1 MAYPASQTAAADAF
15 AQINRTAIGV
25 KAQATDLS
33 TRSAAG
39 PIPRHEVLELQRVC
53 ASAASRLQQLS
64 TTPGLV
70 AYARE
75 QLDQP
80 ALDVAGEFAAMRSAL
95 IGLGDWINLNFP
107 REAATQAVL
116 THTVDASGT
125 YTPLMFSTAQLS
137 QLRTHIAT
145 FGATVS

>member
-15 AQINRTAIGV
+15 AQINRTAISV

-95 IGLGDWINLNFP
+95 IGLGDCGSP
-107 REAATQAVL
+107 EMEAPL
-116 THTVDASGT
+116 GT
-125 YTPLMFSTAQLS
+125 SAPQSRPFGPLPSAGEPG
-137 QLRTHIAT
+137 RR
-145 FGATVS
+145 